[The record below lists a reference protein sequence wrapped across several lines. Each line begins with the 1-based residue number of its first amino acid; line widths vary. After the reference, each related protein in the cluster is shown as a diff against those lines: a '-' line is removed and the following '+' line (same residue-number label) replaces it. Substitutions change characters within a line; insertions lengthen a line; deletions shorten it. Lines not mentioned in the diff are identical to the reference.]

1 MSERPVEQP
10 EKVRDLADR
19 ITERSA
25 QITFENM
32 EKLCNQ
38 KEYEIAGHT
47 YKRKILKP
55 KELVEL
61 FQLQKSL
68 DKVTDPEKRFDILY
82 KEANICLEGIT
93 PELWEETDAVMME
106 QVVSACLLISRGFRT
121 V

>member
-1 MSERPVEQP
+1 MSDEPEKQP

-47 YKRKILKP
+47 YKRKVLKP
-55 KELVEL
+55 KELVKL
-61 FQLQKSL
+61 FQLQKEM
-68 DKVTDPEKRFDILY
+68 DKVVDPEKRFNTLY
-82 KEANICLEGIT
+82 KQAELCLEGVT

-106 QVVSACLLISRGFRT
+106 QVVSACLLISRGFRS